1 MSALRQKRP
10 FTENSAGRSWS
21 ANGHASRSGLRDELS
36 FTSFRHGGLTE
47 GADSDLSDA
56 ELCADEFHPRASHSG
71 AKGGRTK
78 RWSFG
83 RAAIAARSSSSS
95 WVPNAS
101 RLAFWLSERAAF
113 GITMTP
119 FWSRSQATAI

>member
-1 MSALRQKRP
+1 MLRHVTKQVGTVNSLLIPYQSRDAVCVRMAALRQKRP
-10 FTENSAGRSWS
+10 FTENGAGRSWS

-36 FTSFRHGGLTE
+36 FTSLRHGGLTE
-47 GADSDLSDA
+47 GADSELSDA
-56 ELCADEFHPRASHSG
+56 DLCADEFHPVVSHSG

-95 WVPNAS
+95 
-101 RLAFWLSERAAF
+101 
-113 GITMTP
+113 
-119 FWSRSQATAI
+119 